1 MLLRKTTIGLLAGT
15 LMLGCV
21 SIAYGKDAGG
31 KIQRETHKAYDEEE
45 NQKDLYGA
53 DDAFDDADGR
63 TQGEE
68 TEAAAS
74 SRPEDDPAALLPVHA
89 YTLTGSVEVEGR
101 QGVCAEGGYYWVSG
115 STTLA
120 KYDKDWNLILKNE
133 SPFEGYEMEVNHI
146 ADIDVYENELYIGA
160 EYFMDGVGK
169 NIQIAVYDGDT
180 LKLKRTFSFNEE
192 SGQLECSGIA
202 VDPERKAAAIC
213 TGMIWKRESILERF
227 TCRCRLS
234 GCRESHT
241 MMVISI

>member
-101 QGVCAEGGYYWVSG
+101 QGVCAEGGREPAFRGGEVAG
-115 STTLA
+115 PLA
-120 KYDKDWNLILKNE
+120 GHRRAAGPLHGLARRE
-133 SPFEGYEMEVNHI
+133 HGACGLRLPERRVALRVPRSPHEPP
-146 ADIDVYENELYIGA
+146 
-160 EYFMDGVGK
+160 
-169 NIQIAVYDGDT
+169 
-180 LKLKRTFSFNEE
+180 
-192 SGQLECSGIA
+192 A
-202 VDPERKAAAIC
+202 VDLPP
-213 TGMIWKRESILERF
+213 
-227 TCRCRLS
+227 
-234 GCRESHT
+234 
-241 MMVISI
+241 VIS